1 MAAIRCSGL
10 PQRPKPPLITTAPSL
25 TSRMA
30 SSALETTLFIERS
43 DLWPFRSPLH
53 HHRDSLSP
61 ADAKR
66 GHAAPLVQVL
76 HRVEQRHHQARAGG
90 ADRVPEHHRA
100 APHVHLGGVEL
111 EQLIV

>member
-30 SSALETTLFIERS
+30 SSALETTLFIS
-43 DLWPFRSPLH
+43 RSPLH
-53 HHRDSLSP
+53 HHRDSLSA
-61 ADAKR
+61 ADAER

-76 HRVEQRHHQARAGG
+76 HRIEQRHHQPRAGG
-90 ADRVPEHHRA
+90 ADRVPEDHGA

-111 EQLIV
+111 EQLI